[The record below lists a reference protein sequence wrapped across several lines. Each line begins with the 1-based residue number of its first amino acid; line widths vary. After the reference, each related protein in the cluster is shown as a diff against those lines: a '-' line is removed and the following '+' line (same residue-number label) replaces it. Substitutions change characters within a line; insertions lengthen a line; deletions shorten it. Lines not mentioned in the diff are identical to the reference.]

1 MKLFTW
7 KEHFLELKNRILYIF
22 AFFIIAF
29 FTSYYFSGDIF
40 LLLLEPL
47 GDAFESTRKVI
58 YTGLAEAFI
67 TYIKLSGYAALY
79 VSMPFVAFQIYLFI
93 SPGLYSSEKKIL
105 FMCLFMGVVLF
116 YFGSY
121 FVFTYVMPRAWEF
134 FLSFENPSAST
145 PIILEA
151 KISEYLS
158 LVLQLTGAFGLA
170 FQLPVIMVIACL
182 LDFVGSNSLKRKRR
196 FAIVLIFIA
205 AAIFTPPDV
214 ISQIALAIPLLML
227 YEISIALCKLIEKKQ
242 IEKIQNIKNREGETH
257 AGHKM
262 D

>member
-7 KEHFLELKNRILYIF
+7 REHFLELKNRVLYIF
-22 AFFIIAF
+22 TFFIITF
-29 FTSYYFSGDIF
+29 FISYYFSGDIF

-47 GDAFESTRKVI
+47 GNSFESSRKVI
-58 YTGLAEAFI
+58 YTGLAEAFL
-67 TYIKLSGYAALY
+67 TYIKLSSYAALY
-79 VSMPFVAFQIYLFI
+79 ISMPFVALQIYLFI
-93 SPGLYSSEKKIL
+93 SPGLYFSEKKIL
-105 FMCLFMGVVLF
+105 SMCLFMGVVLF

-134 FLSFENPSAST
+134 FLSFENASAST

-158 LVLQLTGAFGLA
+158 LVLNLITAFGLA
-170 FQLPVIMVIACL
+170 FQLPVIMVICCL
-182 LDFVGSNSLKRKRR
+182 LGLVGSEDLKQKRR
-196 FAIVLIFIA
+196 FAIVMIFIA
-205 AAIFTPPDV
+205 SAVFTPPDV

-227 YEISIALCKLIEKKQ
+227 YEVSIALCKVIDRQKIEN
-242 IEKIQNIKNREGETH
+242 IQNTKNKEGEIY
-257 AGHKM
+257 AGHKV

>member
-7 KEHFLELKNRILYIF
+7 KEHFLELKNRILYTF
-22 AFFIIAF
+22 AFFITSF
-29 FTSYYFSGDIF
+29 VVSYYFSGDIF
-40 LLLLEPL
+40 VFLLEPL
-47 GDAFESTRKVI
+47 GDAFESSHKVI
-58 YTGLAEAFI
+58 YTGLAEAFL
-67 TYIKLSGYAALY
+67 TYIKLSSYAAFYISL
-79 VSMPFVAFQIYLFI
+79 PFAALQIYIFI
-93 SPGLYSSEKKIL
+93 SPGLYLAEKKIL
-105 FMCLFMGVVLF
+105 SMCLFMGVVLF

-134 FLSFENPSAST
+134 FLSFENTSAST

-170 FQLPVIMVIACL
+170 FQIPVVMVICCL
-182 LDFVGSNSLKRKRR
+182 LGFVSADILKKKRR
-196 FAIVLIFIA
+196 FAIVVIFVA

-214 ISQIALAIPLLML
+214 ISQIGLAIPLLML
-227 YEISIALCKLIEKKQ
+227 YEVSIALCRVIEKKR
-242 IEKIQNIKNREGETH
+242 IQNKENAENQKGETYV
-257 AGHKM
+257 GHKV